1 VVLVGRLIIMV
12 FKPQ

>member
-1 VVLVGRLIIMV
+1 VLVGRLIIMV